1 MNLKDRLDSI
11 SSIDKVCIKENTNK
25 EPDILDIFEDNKNVR
40 KIISLA
46 INNGKNII
54 LLSNTSCDKTLL
66 IKYIS
71 SFVPEDRQKTEIT
84 SASEINSKQ
93 NCDIFLFEKPSIY
106 EIVKILEYILY
117 GYKSFI
123 FTVDM
128 NSFEDVL
135 DKLSTVILVNFKN
148 LTEKNVNTLIANSN
162 AVFVYFSKN
171 EDGLFTITNIGEII
185 SENNIVNIVP
195 IDIKESE
202 PEQKLENEINTVIK
216 SKLEEETAAYEKKDA
231 IITEP
236 ILLPVEETTEELN
249 HNEVEISIDLMPNE
263 DVQTIIIDSNPN
275 KAENNIDKPEDTI
288 EPQKINKYK
297 LLKEKVKNRRSSQK

>member
-71 SFVPEDRQKTEIT
+71 SFVPEDRQKSEIT
-84 SASEINSKQ
+84 STSEINSKQ

-106 EIVKILEYILY
+106 EFVKILEYIIY

-123 FTVDM
+123 FAMDM
-128 NSFEDVL
+128 NSFENVL
-135 DKLSTVILVNFKN
+135 EKIKTVIAVNFKN
-148 LTEKNVNTLIANSN
+148 LTEKNIDTLISNSN
-162 AVFVYFSKN
+162 TIFVYFSKN

-185 SENNIVNIVP
+185 NENNTVNIVP
-195 IDIKESE
+195 VYIKESE
-202 PEQKLENEINTVIK
+202 PEQKLDNKISTVIK
-216 SKLEEETAAYEKKDA
+216 LKLEEETAAYEKKDA

-249 HNEVEISIDLMPNE
+249 HNEDEISIDLMPNE

>member
-1 MNLKDRLDSI
+1 MNPFS
-11 SSIDKVCIKENTNK
+11 V
-25 EPDILDIFEDNKNVR
+25 DI
-40 KIISLA
+40 
-46 INNGKNII
+46 NI
-54 LLSNTSCDKTLL
+54 
-66 IKYIS
+66 
-71 SFVPEDRQKTEIT
+71 
-84 SASEINSKQ
+84 
-93 NCDIFLFEKPSIY
+93 
-106 EIVKILEYILY
+106 
-117 GYKSFI
+117 
-123 FTVDM
+123 
-128 NSFEDVL
+128 
-135 DKLSTVILVNFKN
+135 
-148 LTEKNVNTLIANSN
+148 LIANSN

-195 IDIKESE
+195 IDTKESE
-202 PEQKLENEINTVIK
+202 PEQKLDNKISTVIEPK
-216 SKLEEETAAYEKKDA
+216 PEEETAAYEKKDA

-249 HNEVEISIDLMPNE
+249 HNEDEISIDLMPNE

>member
-71 SFVPEDRQKTEIT
+71 SFVPEDRQKSEIT
-84 SASEINSKQ
+84 STSEINSKQ

-106 EIVKILEYILY
+106 EFVKILEYIIY

-123 FTVDM
+123 FAMDM
-128 NSFEDVL
+128 NSFENVL
-135 DKLSTVILVNFKN
+135 EKIKTVIAVNFKN
-148 LTEKNVNTLIANSN
+148 LTEKNIDTLISNSN
-162 AVFVYFSKN
+162 TIFVYFSKN

-185 SENNIVNIVP
+185 NENNTVNIVP
-195 IDIKESE
+195 VYIKESE
-202 PEQKLENEINTVIK
+202 PEQKLDNKISTVIEPK
-216 SKLEEETAAYEKKDA
+216 PEEETAIFEKEDA

-249 HNEVEISIDLMPNE
+249 HNEDEISIDLMPNE

>member
-1 MNLKDRLDSI
+1 M
-11 SSIDKVCIKENTNK
+11 
-25 EPDILDIFEDNKNVR
+25 
-40 KIISLA
+40 
-46 INNGKNII
+46 
-54 LLSNTSCDKTLL
+54 
-66 IKYIS
+66 
-71 SFVPEDRQKTEIT
+71 
-84 SASEINSKQ
+84 
-93 NCDIFLFEKPSIY
+93 FEKPSIY
-106 EIVKILEYILY
+106 EIVKILEYIIY

-123 FTVDM
+123 FAMDM

-135 DKLSTVILVNFKN
+135 EKIKTVIAVNFKN
-148 LTEKNVNTLIANSN
+148 LTEKNIDTLISNSN
-162 AVFVYFSKN
+162 TIFVYFSKN

-185 SENNIVNIVP
+185 NENNTVNIVP
-195 IDIKESE
+195 VYIKESE
-202 PEQKLENEINTVIK
+202 PEQKLDNKISTVIEPK
-216 SKLEEETAAYEKKDA
+216 PEEETAAYEKKDA

-249 HNEVEISIDLMPNE
+249 HNEDEIIKDFMTNE